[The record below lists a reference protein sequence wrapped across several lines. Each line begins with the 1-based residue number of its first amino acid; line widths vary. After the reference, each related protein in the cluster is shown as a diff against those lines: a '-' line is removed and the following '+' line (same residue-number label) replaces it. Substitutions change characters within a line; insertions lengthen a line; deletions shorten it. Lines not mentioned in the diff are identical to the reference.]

1 MIKGVFFD
9 LDGTLIKSMHFH
21 YIGWSKILQDQ
32 GIKLNKKEFYLNEGT
47 KLQNLLR
54 KIYLQNNRNISD
66 LLVKKLI
73 KKKINIIL
81 KIIDLFFTQEY

>member
-66 LLVKKLI
+66 LLVEKFI
-73 KKKINIIL
+73 KKKNTL
-81 KIIDLFFTQEY
+81 